1 MTPTLG
7 GVPKD
12 ALASEAASAIDRAR
26 DRLVELSSEI
36 HRNPELAFQERK
48 ASALLA
54 SFLGERGFAVTMP
67 YAGIPTSFRAD
78 ARSAGP
84 TVAILCEYDALPD
97 IGHACGHNLMAM
109 MGVAAGLGVRAAS
122 DRLDGNVA
130 VIGTPAE
137 EGEGGKI
144 ALLDAGGFEDV
155 DAAMIVHAGSRT
167 LAYRR
172 SLASVRVDVEFRGK
186 AVHAAS
192 QPDQGI
198 NALDGLILTFVGV
211 NALRQQLRPDARV
224 MGVITNGGSAANI
237 IPEYAAGKFS
247 LRALDRGYRDE
258 LIERFS
264 QVARGA
270 SSATGAAVNVSVRR
284 NSAYDNMVPNRVMA
298 DRYAEH
304 LRGLGVEVA
313 HESPD
318 ERMGSTDMGN
328 VMQALPGIHP
338 YIKIAPEG
346 TPGHSLAFRDA
357 AVTAEAH
364 EAALKAAKAMAF
376 LTIELLRDRSLLR
389 SVKDEFEQQRR
400 RGLVRGAAQ
409 AARKT

>member
-1 MTPTLG
+1 MTKDPIAS
-7 GVPKD
+7 D
-12 ALASEAASAIDRAR
+12 ALAAIDRAR
-26 DRLVELSSEI
+26 DALVALSLEI
-36 HRNPELAFQERK
+36 HRNPELAYREHK
-48 ASALLA
+48 AAALLA
-54 SFLGERGFAVTMP
+54 SFLEERDFVVRAP
-67 YAGIPTSFRAD
+67 YVGIETSFRAD
-78 ARSAGP
+78 AGRGRP
-84 TVAILCEYDALPD
+84 TIAILCEYDALPD

-109 MGVAAGLGVRAAS
+109 MGVAAGLGVRAVI
-122 DRLDGNVA
+122 DRLDGAVA

-144 ALLDAGGFEDV
+144 ALLEYAGFDDV

-172 SLASVRVDVEFRGK
+172 SLASVRVDIDFRGR

-211 NALRQQLRPDARV
+211 NALRQQLRPDARI
-224 MGVITNGGSAANI
+224 MGVITHGGSAANI

-247 LRALDRGYRDE
+247 LRALDRAYRDE
-258 LIERFS
+258 VIERFS
-264 QVARGA
+264 HVAHGA
-270 SSATGAAVNVSVRR
+270 ASATGATVNLSVRR
-284 NSAYDNMVPNRVMA
+284 NSAYDNMVPNRAMA

-304 LRGLGVEVA
+304 LRGLGVDVA
-313 HESPD
+313 QESPD

-346 TPGHSLAFRDA
+346 TPGHSVAFRDA
-357 AVTAEAH
+357 AATAEAH
-364 EAALKAAKAMAF
+364 VAALAAAKAMAL
-376 LTIELLRDRSLLR
+376 LTIDLLRDRALLHQ
-389 SVKDEFEQQRR
+389 VKAEFEENRR
-400 RGLVRGAAQ
+400 QGLVRGKAQPAA
-409 AARKT
+409 KI